1 MQGYPAFRVLLN
13 YRQNKEVLFYMLT
26 QKTIDE
32 LERLIN
38 IAQQQGGKLNANLV
52 YLAVNNEKI
61 EQQDLINYLLDHNIE
76 IVYDDVEPENPDAG
90 ALIDDVRPFD
100 PSKIDITMKPMT
112 MDLLLKRIKNK
123 EVEFNSAFQRKAG
136 LWSDVRKSQ
145 LIESL
150 LLRIPLPAFYF
161 DASDEDKWIIIDGL
175 QRTTALKEFVIDKT
189 LKLSGMEFFKDLNK
203 LNYDQFPRSF
213 QRRIDE
219 TQINVYLVNPS
230 TPENVKFN
238 IFKRIN
244 TGGLALEPQ
253 EIRNALFQGFATEFL
268 KKLSEEPV
276 FKKSTGGSIQTD
288 RMLDREFVLRFVAF
302 CYLELT
308 DYTGNID
315 DFLNQA
321 IIFLNKTTAN
331 KRQEI
336 KEKFLYV
343 IQSCYSIFGEH
354 AFRKMGTDGRRR
366 PINKVIFEAWCR
378 QISMLNSSEVDL
390 VIKHKNKLRKS
401 FVLLCENGDFLY
413 SLKGSDKKSLQ
424 NRIKYVKSLVDDV
437 LGYSKENQND

>member
-1 MQGYPAFRVLLN
+1 
-13 YRQNKEVLFYMLT
+13 
-26 QKTIDE
+26 
-32 LERLIN
+32 
-38 IAQQQGGKLNANLV
+38 
-52 YLAVNNEKI
+52 
-61 EQQDLINYLLDHNIE
+61 
-76 IVYDDVEPENPDAG
+76 
-90 ALIDDVRPFD
+90 
-100 PSKIDITMKPMT
+100 
-112 MDLLLKRIKNK
+112 
-123 EVEFNSAFQRKAG
+123 
-136 LWSDVRKSQ
+136 
-145 LIESL
+145 
-150 LLRIPLPAFYF
+150 
-161 DASDEDKWIIIDGL
+161 
-175 QRTTALKEFVIDKT
+175 
-189 LKLSGMEFFKDLNK
+189 
-203 LNYDQFPRSF
+203 
-213 QRRIDE
+213 
-219 TQINVYLVNPS
+219 
-230 TPENVKFN
+230 
-238 IFKRIN
+238 
-244 TGGLALEPQ
+244 
-253 EIRNALFQGFATEFL
+253 
-268 KKLSEEPV
+268 
-276 FKKSTGGSIQTD
+276 
-288 RMLDREFVLRFVAF
+288 MLDREFVLRFVAF

>member
-1 MQGYPAFRVLLN
+1 
-13 YRQNKEVLFYMLT
+13 MLT
-26 QKTIDE
+26 PKIIDE
-32 LERLIN
+32 LKRLIN

-52 YLAVNNEKI
+52 YLAINNEKI
-61 EQQDLINYLLDHNIE
+61 EQQDLINYLLNHNVD
-76 IVYDDVEPENPDAG
+76 IVYDDVEPDNSDAG
-90 ALIDDVRPFD
+90 TLNDDLRPFD

-112 MDLLLKRIKNK
+112 IDLLLKRIKNG
-123 EVEFNSAFQRKAG
+123 ELEFNSAFQRKAG
-136 LWSDVRKSQ
+136 LWNNVQKSQ

-161 DASDEDKWIIIDGL
+161 DASNEDKWIIIDGL
-175 QRTTALKEFVIDKT
+175 QRTTALKEFVVDKS

-203 LNYDQFPRSF
+203 LNYDQLPRSF

-219 TQINVYLVNPS
+219 TQINVYLVNPA

-253 EIRNALFQGFATEFL
+253 EIRNAIFQGYATGFL
-268 KKLSEEPV
+268 KELAEEPV
-276 FKKSTGGSIQTD
+276 FRKSTGGSIQTD

-302 CYLELT
+302 CYLEVT

-321 IIFLNKTTAN
+321 IIFLNKTTAK

-336 KEKFLYV
+336 KAKFLYV
-343 IQSCYSIFGEH
+343 MKSCYRIFGEH
-354 AFRKMGTDGRRR
+354 AFRKIGTDGRRR
-366 PINKVIFEAWCR
+366 PINKVIYEAWCR
-378 QISMLNSSEVDL
+378 QIIMLNSSEVDL
-390 VIKHKNKLRKS
+390 LIKYNNKVMELFIS
-401 FVLLCENGDFLY
+401 LCDNEDFLY
-413 SLKGSDKKSLQ
+413 ALKGSDKKSLKK
-424 NRIKYVKSLVDDV
+424 RIKYVKILVGEV
-437 LGYSKENQND
+437 LKYSKED

>member
-1 MQGYPAFRVLLN
+1 
-13 YRQNKEVLFYMLT
+13 MLT
-26 QKTIDE
+26 QKIIDE

-52 YLAVNNEKI
+52 YLAVNNESI
-61 EQQDLINYLLDHNIE
+61 EQQDLINYLLDHNID
-76 IVYDDVEPENPDAG
+76 IVYNDVEPDNPDAG
-90 ALIDDVRPFD
+90 ALSDDLRPFD
-100 PSKIDITMKPMT
+100 PSKINITMKAMT

-136 LWSDVRKSQ
+136 LWSDVQKSQ

-150 LLRIPLPAFYF
+150 LLRIPLPAFYI
-161 DASDEDKWIIIDGL
+161 DASNEDNWIIIDGL
-175 QRTTALKEFVIDKT
+175 QRTTALKEFIVDKT
-189 LKLSGMEFFKDLNK
+189 LKLSGMEFFKELNK

-230 TPENVKFN
+230 TPINVKFN

-253 EIRNALFQGFATEFL
+253 EIRNALFQGDATEFL
-268 KKLSEEPV
+268 KELSEDPA
-276 FKKSTGGSIQTD
+276 FNKSTGGSIRTD

-302 CYLELT
+302 CNLELT
-308 DYTGNID
+308 EYTGNID

-321 IIFLNKTTAN
+321 MMFLNSTTVN
-331 KRQEI
+331 ERHEI
-336 KEKFLYV
+336 KEKFLY
-343 IQSCYSIFGEH
+343 IIKSCYYIFGEH
-354 AFRKMGTDGRRR
+354 AFRKMGSDGRRR

-378 QISMLNSSEVDL
+378 QLSVLNPSEVDL
-390 VIKHKNKLRKS
+390 VIKNKSKVRKL
-401 FVLLCENGDFLY
+401 FITLCENGDFLY

-424 NRIKYVKSLVDDV
+424 NRIKYVKFLIDEV
-437 LGYSKENQND
+437 LGYNKENQND